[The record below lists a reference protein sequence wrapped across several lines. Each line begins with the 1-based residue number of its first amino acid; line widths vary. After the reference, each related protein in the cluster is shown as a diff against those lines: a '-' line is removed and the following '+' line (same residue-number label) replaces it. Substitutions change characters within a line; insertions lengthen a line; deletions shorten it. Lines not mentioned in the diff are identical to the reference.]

1 MPKNYSFKALGLLD
15 ESTDQSVLNI
25 IDLASSMLDAPISFA
40 SLIEHSKSRQYIPA
54 SIGFPSELEEARETP
69 IEESICKYVQKDQ
82 KTITIPD
89 LLLDDRTKDNP
100 LIHRYGLRSYLGTPI
115 HAVSGKT
122 IGALCCMHTSPT
134 RWTALDIATLEKLA
148 LCVDDIIKARALALE
163 EQKANEKLAQLAA
176 ARSGFIAHMS
186 HEIRTP
192 LTGFIGS
199 VRLLNSMNLEGK
211 SGELINLLNR
221 SSSRLLDVVK
231 DALQLAKLDA
241 GQFKIVEEECNLGVL
256 VREVMTS
263 HLDIANSKSVDLR
276 VNDGLS
282 GNIYLLDRRAMDS
295 IVHNLLGNAVKF
307 TETGYAQID
316 LSEDESGQVVIDFI
330 DTGIGIPEEYHA
342 TIFEEFEQAG
352 PKIARKYGGTGLGMA
367 IVKRLVEMMDGEII
381 LQSRP
386 SEGTKVSVILPLR
399 IVGPPQCVERQKFAF
414 GSSAESPNASPSR
427 GNL

>member
-1 MPKNYSFKALGLLD
+1 MPKNYSFEALGLLD
-15 ESTDQSVLNI
+15 DGVDQSVLNI
-25 IDLASSMLDAPISFA
+25 INLASSMLDAPISFV
-40 SLIEHSKSRQYIPA
+40 SLIEHSKSRQYFPA

-69 IEESICKYVQKDQ
+69 IEESICRYVQRDQ
-82 KTITIPD
+82 KTISIPD

-100 LIHRYGLRSYLGTPI
+100 LIHKHGLRSYLGTPI

-122 IGALCCMHTSPT
+122 IGALCCMETKPT
-134 RWTALDIATLEKLA
+134 CWSALDIATLEKLA
-148 LCVDDIIKARALALE
+148 LCVDDTVKARAMALE
-163 EQKANEKLAQLAA
+163 ERKANEKLAKLAA

-211 SGELINLLNR
+211 PGELINLLNR
-221 SSSRLLDVVK
+221 SSSRLLDVVN
-231 DALQLAKLDA
+231 DSLQLAKLDA
-241 GQFKIVEEECNLGVL
+241 GQFKLFEEECNLGVL
-256 VREVMTS
+256 VRDVITS
-263 HLDIANSKSVDLR
+263 HLDFAISKSVDLK

-282 GNIYLLDRRAMDS
+282 GKIYCLDRRAMES
-295 IVHNLLGNAVKF
+295 IVHNLLGNAIKF
-307 TETGYAQID
+307 TEAGYAQID

-367 IVKRLVEMMDGEII
+367 IVKRLVETMDGEII

-386 SEGTKVSVILPLR
+386 GEGTKVSVTLPLR
-399 IVGPPQCVERQKFAF
+399 IVAPPQRFEQK
-414 GSSAESPNASPSR
+414 R
-427 GNL
+427 

>member
-1 MPKNYSFKALGLLD
+1 MPKNYSFEALGLLD
-15 ESTDQSVLNI
+15 ESTDQSLLNI

-40 SLIEHSKSRQYIPA
+40 SLLEHSKSRQYFPA
-54 SIGFPSELEEARETP
+54 SIGFLSELEEARETP
-69 IEESICKYVQKDQ
+69 IEESICKYVQQDQ

-89 LLLDDRTKDNP
+89 LLTDDRTKDNP

-199 VRLLNSMNLEGK
+199 VKLLNSMNLEGK
-211 SGELINLLNR
+211 PGELINLLNR
-221 SSSRLLDVVK
+221 SSSRLLDVVN

-241 GQFKIVEEECNLGVL
+241 GQFKIFEEECDLGVF

-263 HLDIANSKSVDLR
+263 HLDIAISKSVDLR
-276 VNDGLS
+276 VSDGLS
-282 GNIYLLDRRAMDS
+282 GKIYLLDRRAMES
-295 IVHNLLGNAVKF
+295 IVHNLLGNAIKF
-307 TETGYAQID
+307 TEMGFAQID
-316 LSEDESGQVVIDFI
+316 LSEDESGQVVIAFI

-386 SEGTKVSVILPLR
+386 GEGTKVSVTLPLR
-399 IVGPPQCVERQKFAF
+399 IVAPPQRVERK
-414 GSSAESPNASPSR
+414 R
-427 GNL
+427 